1 MQKGAVRVPHGTRR
15 LFNLAVH
22 LNERIYVGWASRL
35 FPVTAPMLKWTRLVA
50 SPFRYNRYFRR
61 MKQLLA
67 CLWLLA
73 SLTACKK
80 GAEEPSAT
88 LAGPTWTLQS
98 QVVVTTPKSGG
109 ASTRSPR
116 LIPVGFNIF
125 YTYRPDGTFLI
136 LEFNQPDTGTFTL
149 VGPTLTL
156 TSDVVGGRAP
166 RVRTVAELSAHKLVT
181 VESSEDSNNRY
192 TDTVIATR

>member
-1 MQKGAVRVPHGTRR
+1 
-15 LFNLAVH
+15 
-22 LNERIYVGWASRL
+22 
-35 FPVTAPMLKWTRLVA
+35 
-50 SPFRYNRYFRR
+50 
-61 MKQLLA
+61 MKSFLYSAL
-67 CLWLLA
+67 LLA

-80 GAEEPSAT
+80 RAEEPSAT
-88 LAGPTWTLQS
+88 LEGPTWTLQS

-109 ASTRSPR
+109 ASTSSTR
-116 LIPVGFNIF
+116 LIPAGFNIF
-125 YTYRPDGTFLI
+125 YTYRSDGTFLI